1 MLYEVLVPT
10 GCAPGDI
17 FQVHVNKTVFDIT
30 VPEGCG
36 EGSNINLELPL
47 GELSHLQ
54 LDDNDPAAV
63 VAPEAAAVEVEVP
76 DGCFPGDE
84 FLVQTQEGQTLTVV
98 VPPGGSPGTR
108 LEVMLP
114 ALDAKRSLEVPP
126 DASPTGVEA
135 EWAADASVTDES
147 ATSQSDDSTRAGEF
161 DTEDSYLIQRSDGSY
176 SDGWIKEYDES
187 CGLYHVLI
195 IGVGYKWVEREQI
208 EVNTVHF

>member
-1 MLYEVLVPT
+1 M
-10 GCAPGDI
+10 
-17 FQVHVNKTVFDIT
+17 
-30 VPEGCG
+30 
-36 EGSNINLELPL
+36 
-47 GELSHLQ
+47 
-54 LDDNDPAAV
+54 
-63 VAPEAAAVEVEVP
+63 
-76 DGCFPGDE
+76 
-84 FLVQTQEGQTLTVV
+84 
-98 VPPGGSPGTR
+98 
-108 LEVMLP
+108 
-114 ALDAKRSLEVPP
+114 
-126 DASPTGVEA
+126 EA

>member
-98 VPPGGSPGTR
+98 VPPGGSPG
-108 LEVMLP
+108 
-114 ALDAKRSLEVPP
+114 DAARGHAPSARRKKEPGGSSGRV
-126 DASPTGVEA
+126 
-135 EWAADASVTDES
+135 AD
-147 ATSQSDDSTRAGEF
+147 G
-161 DTEDSYLIQRSDGSY
+161 G
-176 SDGWIKEYDES
+176 G
-187 CGLYHVLI
+187 G
-195 IGVGYKWVEREQI
+195 GVGRGCVGDR
-208 EVNTVHF
+208 